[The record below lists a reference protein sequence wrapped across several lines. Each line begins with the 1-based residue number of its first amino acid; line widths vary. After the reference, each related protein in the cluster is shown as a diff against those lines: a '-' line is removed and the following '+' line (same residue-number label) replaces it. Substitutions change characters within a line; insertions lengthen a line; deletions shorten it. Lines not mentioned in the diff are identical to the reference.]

1 MTQYRRGIHLR
12 RRAFLLQLVP
22 ALVVYAALPLPT
34 ARAGAAVVEL
44 PEPKPEDVCPV
55 CGAAVAQNPQWIAT
69 VLYQDGAADHFD
81 GPKDFF
87 KYLMDMKKY
96 ARGQSREQIA
106 RMGVTNY
113 YDGSRIDAASASY
126 VLGSDVLGPKGHDL
140 VPLADEFD
148 AKEFEGDHRGHR
160 VLRFADITPAILDA
174 LDQGKFVGL

>member
-1 MTQYRRGIHLR
+1 MSQYRHGIDFR
-12 RRAFLLQLVP
+12 RRAFLLQLAPV
-22 ALVVYAALPLPT
+22 LVYAALPFPA
-34 ARAGAAVVEL
+34 ARAGAAVLEL
-44 PEPKPEDVCPV
+44 PAPKPEDVCPV

-113 YDGSRIDAASASY
+113 YDGSRIDAASAAY

-148 AKEFEGDHRGHR
+148 AKEFEGDHRGRR
-160 VLRFADITPAILDA
+160 VLRFADITQAILDA
-174 LDQGKFVGL
+174 LDQGKFEGI

>member
-1 MTQYRRGIHLR
+1 MSQYCRGIHLR
-12 RRAFLLQLVP
+12 RRAFLQQLAPV
-22 ALVVYAALPLPT
+22 LVYAVLPLQT
-34 ARAGAAVVEL
+34 ARAGAAVLEL
-44 PEPKPEDVCPV
+44 PAPKPEDVCPV
-55 CGAAVAQNPQWIAT
+55 CGAAAAQNPQWIAT

-81 GPKDFF
+81 VPKDFF
-87 KYLMDMKKY
+87 KYLLNMNKY
-96 ARGQSREQIA
+96 AGGRSRGQIA

-148 AKEFEGDHRGHR
+148 AKEFEGDHRGRR

-174 LDQGKFVGL
+174 LDQGKLEGI